1 VKSDL
6 CPAYAIAVA
15 LHPNMK
21 RAYFREEWQQKP
33 EWIARAEATVDS
45 VWKETYRGYS
55 AAHPSP
61 VDAEP
66 AVDDGASANQSSLS
80 K

>member
-1 VKSDL
+1 V
-6 CPAYAIAVA
+6 CPAYTIAVA

-33 EWIARAEATVDS
+33 EWIARAEAAIDS

-55 AAHPSP
+55 AAHPYP
-61 VDAEP
+61 VNAEP
-66 AVDDGASANQSSLS
+66 AIDDGASANRSSLS